1 MVCSCE
7 LIYHQNF
14 SCILLC
20 SFLSVKSHSVFTGGI
35 FISYCSHLIDTCT
48 CKTSVVRLNQ
58 WHKGFLHVV
67 SKTLHKR
74 KKYLTKLTPIR
85 HPPKQTNKQTNKKS
99 STVQSPKRQILAQI
113 KSLLLFQY
121 PVGACVYCC

>member
-20 SFLSVKSHSVFTGGI
+20 SFLSVNVTQCLHRGY

-74 KKYLTKLTPIR
+74 KKISYKAYTYQTP
-85 HPPKQTNKQTNKKS
+85 PPKQTNKKS
-99 STVQSPKRQILAQI
+99 STVQSPKRKIIVQL
-113 KSLLLFQY
+113 KSLLLFQ
-121 PVGACVYCC
+121 